1 MNRSLRYLSLLALLG
16 GLSLGPAAH
25 AQVAGPAEAVDAFH
39 FALKSGNKQQALEL
53 LTADV
58 LVFEQGRIERSRTEY
73 ARKHM
78 QEDISF
84 AGVTQRSV
92 SRRTTKLLGNAAWVM
107 SVNRN
112 RGKVNGRPVDFTTN
126 ETVVLNRV
134 NGKWRIVHIH
144 WSFEEKTP
152 ANP

>member
-1 MNRSLRYLSLLALLG
+1 MNFRLRCLLLLIT
-16 GLSLGPAAH
+16 LGAAAPGY
-25 AQVAGPAEAVDAFH
+25 AQVQGPAETVDAFH
-39 FALKSGNKQQALEL
+39 FALKAGNKQLALEL
-53 LTADV
+53 LTPDV
-58 LVFEQGRIERSRTEY
+58 QIYEQGRQQRTRTDY
-73 ARKHM
+73 ARKHL

-92 SRRTTKLLGNAAWVM
+92 SRRTSKLLGNAAWVM

-126 ETVVLNRV
+126 ETMVLNKI

-144 WSFEEKTP
+144 WSFDEKTP

>member
-1 MNRSLRYLSLLALLG
+1 MNRRLRCLLLLIT
-16 GLSLGPAAH
+16 LGAAAPGY
-25 AQVAGPAEAVDAFH
+25 AQVQGPAETVDAFH
-39 FALKSGNKQQALEL
+39 FALKAGNKQQALEL
-53 LTADV
+53 LTPDV
-58 LVFEQGRIERSRTEY
+58 QIYEQGRQQRTRTDY
-73 ARKHM
+73 ARKQL

-84 AGVTQRSV
+84 ASVTQRSV
-92 SRRTTKLLGNAAWVM
+92 SRRTSKLLGNAAWVM

-126 ETVVLNRV
+126 ETMVLNKI

-144 WSFEEKTP
+144 WSFDEKTP